1 MIMTKVEVH
10 PRAKAWQFWALIS
23 ALVFGVYAVTQV
35 FDTPTPTRPP
45 ATVVTTV
52 APLQPTPMCQGPTD
66 SQCWETAQDG
76 PAGPGNP
83 ATWRE
88 VPRVSAVPS
97 APASPRTTGGPCRDL
112 HDSLCREADGTWRQN
127 PVTK

>member
-10 PRAKAWQFWALIS
+10 PRAKTWQFYAVLL
-23 ALVFGVYAVTQV
+23 ALVLGVYAATQV
-35 FDTPTPTRPP
+35 FDTPLPTRHPVP
-45 ATVVTTV
+45 VVTTV
-52 APLQPTPMCQGPTD
+52 APLQPAPMCQGPTD
-66 SQCWETAQDG
+66 SQCWETVQDG

-88 VPRVSAVPS
+88 TPRVTVPS
-97 APASPRTTGGPCRDL
+97 APRATGGPCRGL

-127 PVTK
+127 PVLK